1 MKRRRTAVLSA
12 VATGLLIATLGV
24 APAATGALPTAGGS
38 ETSATTTSDGTT
50 SSSATS
56 DRTTSNRAT
65 SDIALKG
72 YGYGTRV
79 VGGQVPAGSNM
90 TAFTAMG
97 CAVKAGLNRTN
108 EVAEADLQG
117 NGTASGV
124 KTELW
129 TRNIDGARH
138 SYSRNTTASIVLA
151 DSPLGSLSIRG
162 ITSFSHA
169 WHDAKGFHAETESS
183 IGKIV
188 FTPPVGDPQVLDLPT
203 PGQPVE
209 IPGLGTI
216 YLGSSGKKVTDTSA
230 AARATALR
238 IDLTPS
244 SGTEVYVARTTAQA
258 LSGVK
263 HGRFGGY
270 SAGTEVTALDGNL
283 RSGRNPLS
291 LMPCQGTGGEVDG
304 KDNATA
310 DLGGQII
317 ANGVSSRQFGK
328 RFPGKSVA
336 WERGSIAELNL
347 GDGQLVVDAVV
358 GKAKATRTSTGK
370 LVTSTEGS
378 KIGSITVNG
387 EPQELPLDQPTEI
400 PGLAKLEPMVVTKVA
415 GGVKVVALRITLLD
429 GTGAVIDLGAAK
441 VSIRTS

>member
-1 MKRRRTAVLSA
+1 MKHRRTIVLSA
-12 VATGLLIATLGV
+12 IAAGLLTAALCV
-24 APAATGALPTAGGS
+24 VPAATGAPAAAG
-38 ETSATTTSDGTT
+38 TSGTSTK
-50 SSSATS
+50 AK
-56 DRTTSNRAT
+56 AT

-79 VGGQVPAGSNM
+79 VGGQVPAGSSM

-97 CAVKAGLNRTN
+97 CAVKTGLNRAN

-117 NGTASGV
+117 NGTVSGV

-151 DSPLGSLSIRG
+151 DNPLGSLSIRG
-162 ITSFSHA
+162 ITSLSHA

-183 IGKIV
+183 VGKIV
-188 FTPPVGDPQVLDLPT
+188 FTPPVGDPQVLDIPT
-203 PGQPVE
+203 PGQPIA
-209 IPGLGTI
+209 IPGIGTI
-216 YLGSSGKKVTDTSA
+216 YLGNSGKKVTDTGA
-230 AARATALR
+230 TARAVALR

-244 SGTEVYVARTTAQA
+244 TGSEVYVARTTAQA

-270 SAGTEVTALDGNL
+270 SAGTEVTALDGTI

-291 LMPCQGTGGEVDG
+291 LMPCQGTDGEVQF
-304 KDNATA
+304 KDNATV
-310 DLGGQII
+310 DLGGQFVV
-317 ANGVSSRQFGK
+317 NGVSSRQRGT
-328 RFPGKSVA
+328 RFAGRSVA
-336 WERGSIAELNL
+336 WERGSVAQLNL

-358 GKAKATRTSTGK
+358 GKAKAVRASGGKLTTSTAG
-370 LVTSTEGS
+370 ST
-378 KIGSITVNG
+378 IGSITVNG
-387 EPQELPLDQPTEI
+387 EPQELPLDQPIEI

-441 VSIRTS
+441 VSIRTT

>member
-1 MKRRRTAVLSA
+1 MKRRRSIVLSA
-12 VATGLLIATLGV
+12 IAAGLLTAALGIAPPATG
-24 APAATGALPTAGGS
+24 APAAAGTSG
-38 ETSATTTSDGTT
+38 TSAKT
-50 SSSATS
+50 
-56 DRTTSNRAT
+56 T

-72 YGYGTRV
+72 YAYGTRV

-90 TAFTAMG
+90 TAFTALG
-97 CAVKAGLNRTN
+97 CAVKTGINRSN
-108 EVAEADLQG
+108 EIAEADLQG
-117 NGTASGV
+117 NGTVSGV

-138 SYSRNTTASIVLA
+138 SYSRNTIASIVFA

-162 ITSFSHA
+162 ITSYSHA
-169 WHDAKGFHAETESS
+169 WHDAKGFHAENESS

-188 FTPPVGDPQVLDLPT
+188 FTPPVGDPQVLDIPT
-203 PGQPVE
+203 PGQPVP

-230 AARATALR
+230 AARSTALR

-244 SGTEVYVARTTAQA
+244 SGSQVYVARTTAQA

-263 HGRFGGY
+263 HGRFGGF

-291 LMPCQGTGGEVDG
+291 LMPCQGTDGKVDG
-304 KDNATA
+304 KDNATV
-310 DLGGQII
+310 DLGGQVV
-317 ANGVSSRQFGK
+317 ANGVSSRQYGK

-347 GDGQLVVDAVV
+347 GGGQLVVDAVV
-358 GKAKATRTSTGK
+358 GKATATRTATGK
-370 LVTSTEGS
+370 LVTSTDGS
-378 KIGSITVNG
+378 TIGSITANG
-387 EPQELPLDQPTEI
+387 EPQTFPDTGVLEI
-400 PGLAKLEPMVVTKVA
+400 PGVAKLEPMVVEKVA
-415 GGVKVVALRITLLD
+415 GGISVVALRITLLD
-429 GTGAVIDLGAAK
+429 GTGAVIDLGVAK
-441 VSIRTS
+441 ATIRTS

>member
-1 MKRRRTAVLSA
+1 MKRRTTVLSTIA
-12 VATGLLIATLGV
+12 AGLLATTFGM
-24 APAATGALPTAGGS
+24 APAATGEPVPAITSGASAPAGTTA
-38 ETSATTTSDGTT
+38 TKATTAKD
-50 SSSATS
+50 
-56 DRTTSNRAT
+56 T

-90 TAFTAMG
+90 TAFAAMG
-97 CAVKAGLNRTN
+97 CAVKTGINRAN

-129 TRNIDGARH
+129 TRNIDGAPH

-169 WHDAKGFHAETESS
+169 WHDAEGFHAETESS
-183 IGKIV
+183 VGKIV
-188 FTPPVGDPQVLDLPT
+188 FTPPIGDPQVLDIPT
-203 PGQPVE
+203 PGQPIA
-209 IPGLGTI
+209 IPGVGTI
-216 YLGSSGKKVTDTSA
+216 YLGSSGKKVTDTGA
-230 AARATALR
+230 AARAVALR

-244 SGTEVYVARTTAQA
+244 TGNEVYIARTTAQA

-270 SAGTEVTALDGNL
+270 SAGTEVTALDGTI

-291 LMPCQGTGGEVDG
+291 LMPCQGTDGKTVG
-304 KDNATA
+304 KDNASVG
-310 DLGGQII
+310 LGGQLVVG
-317 ANGVSSRQFGK
+317 GVSSRQYAK

-336 WERGSIAELNL
+336 WERGSVAGLNL
-347 GDGQLVVDAVV
+347 GGGQLVIGAVI
-358 GKAKATRTSTGK
+358 GKAKATRASGGKLTTSTAG
-370 LVTSTEGS
+370 ST
-378 KIGSITVNG
+378 IGSITVNG
-387 EPQELPLDQPTEI
+387 EPQELPLDQTIEI
-400 PGLAKLEPMVVTKVA
+400 PGLAKLEPMIVTKVA

-429 GTGAVIDLGAAK
+429 GTGAIIDLGAAK
-441 VSIRTS
+441 VSIRTT